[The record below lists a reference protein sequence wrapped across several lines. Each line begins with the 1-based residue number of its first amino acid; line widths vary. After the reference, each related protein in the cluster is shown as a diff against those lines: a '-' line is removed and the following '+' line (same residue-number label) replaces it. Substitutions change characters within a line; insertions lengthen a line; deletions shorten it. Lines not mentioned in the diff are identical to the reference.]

1 FFSIIVFACISAGGY
16 VEDTCIMNGDHG
28 ACGFGIFV
36 GAMAFVAC
44 IVFLILDAVFAQFSS
59 AEHRKYTVMSDIVF
73 SAIWSFFYF
82 VAFCYMTNKLSNTP
96 QVFIDLK
103 LIQPWQVSNVRAS
116 IAFSFFSIGTFAALA
131 YFAVQKY
138 RQGVQGAFDTTD
150 QIESQV
156 GGGGSG
162 GPHLGTDYPGFG
174 SDTAGQGGGYQ
185 KSSGYGGGETGDL
198 SSGGG
203 QYQQPAY

>member
-59 AEHRKYTVMSDIVF
+59 AEHRKYTV
-73 SAIWSFFYF
+73 
-82 VAFCYMTNKLSNTP
+82 
-96 QVFIDLK
+96 FIDLK

-150 QIESQV
+150 Q
-156 GGGGSG
+156 
-162 GPHLGTDYPGFG
+162 
-174 SDTAGQGGGYQ
+174 
-185 KSSGYGGGETGDL
+185 
-198 SSGGG
+198 
-203 QYQQPAY
+203 